1 MIIQSSAIQMNAA
14 HFKSEEHTQMD
25 MFRTFGAGNRMQVMN
40 FLPDQTESQ
49 DEDRVSISK
58 DAQTFLEDIQEKVKD
73 AKQAKEEEEQGAMD
87 LKTYMVQQIVEAVL
101 GQEVKVVKSSDIDSE
116 TPTFS
121 EAIAEASM
129 EAPQGEPATEYIHH
143 ESHYEQE
150 SLAFNAQG
158 KVITADGQE
167 IAFDLQLN
175 MSREYYSESTIAM
188 REGGRPIDPLVINF
202 SGAVANLTSQKFS
215 FDLDADGTNDEISFV
230 APGSGFLVFDKNK
243 DNIVQ
248 DGSELFGPTTGNGF
262 SELAQYDD
270 DQNGW
275 IDEND
280 TIYDYLAVWTKNH
293 AGKDSLLSLKEAD
306 VGAIYLAAAETSF
319 DYKDMALNT
328 HGRLNQ
334 SGVYLSESGQ
344 ARLIQQLDLV
354 A

>member
-14 HFKSEEHTQMD
+14 HSKSEEHTQMS
-25 MFRTFGAGNRMQVMN
+25 MFRTFGSGNNIQVMN
-40 FLPDQTESQ
+40 LLPEQTENLN
-49 DEDRVSISK
+49 EDRVSISE
-58 DAQTFLEDIQEKVKD
+58 DAQSFLEDIQEKIND
-73 AKQAKEEEEQGAMD
+73 AKQGKEVEEQGVMD

-101 GQEVKVVKSSDIDSE
+101 GQEVKVVKSSDLDADTQNYSD
-116 TPTFS
+116 T
-121 EAIAEASM
+121 IAEASM
-129 EAPQGEPATEYIHH
+129 EAPQGEPVTEYIQH

-158 KVITADGQE
+158 KVITQDGQE
-167 IAFDLQLN
+167 INFDIQLS
-175 MSREYYSESTIAM
+175 MSREFYSESTIAL

-202 SGAVANLTSQKFS
+202 SGNAANLTSQKFS
-215 FDLDADGTNDEISFV
+215 FDLDADGTSDEISFV
-230 APGSGFLVFDKNK
+230 TPGSGFLVFDKNH

-248 DGSELFGPTTGNGF
+248 DGTELFGPTTGNGF
-262 SELAQYDD
+262 AELAQYDD

-280 TIYDYLAVWTKNH
+280 TIYDYLSVWTKNH

-328 HGRLNQ
+328 HGRLSQ